1 LIQTIVAAEVFAEAA
16 DTVLFHELFGAL
28 VRTHARYQVLKT
40 ELISTV
46 LAAECL
52 ASQLAAVCYRF
63 QFEALPASFFGA
75 DVLPIFLFFV
85 FVCVGTGAD
94 SAVLRLLS
102 FFT

>member
-1 LIQTIVAAEVFAEAA
+1 
-16 DTVLFHELFGAL
+16 
-28 VRTHARYQVLKT
+28 
-40 ELISTV
+40 
-46 LAAECL
+46 
-52 ASQLAAVCYRF
+52 LAAVCYRF

-75 DVLPIFLFFV
+75 DVLPILLFFV